1 MMPVERLLSKIPTK
15 SYDLNTMFHIRMQEK
30 WVSQYEGLESRKKMD
45 IKMKNVDQ
53 VMSLEDQQFDN
64 TLQAAWVETH
74 PTNSAETRSGVESP
88 KPTADYTRHVVTVE
102 VHPVPYNKPLKQ
114 KVAQKPTTSHVYI
127 GKEHFVCIHSDP
139 KDQPSKRKTPE
150 SEMYVKDQKGQKF
163 TADEGIS
170 LHKEKPPNQTISQH
184 LPTTTDCTGQ
194 LIEEV
199 KEKKSDQ
206 KMIESPT
213 VNADYTV

>member
-1 MMPVERLLSKIPTK
+1 M
-15 SYDLNTMFHIRMQEK
+15 
-30 WVSQYEGLESRKKMD
+30 
-45 IKMKNVDQ
+45 
-53 VMSLEDQQFDN
+53 
-64 TLQAAWVETH
+64 
-74 PTNSAETRSGVESP
+74 
-88 KPTADYTRHVVTVE
+88 E

-114 KVAQKPTTSHVYI
+114 KVAKKPTTSHVYI
-127 GKEHFVCIHSDP
+127 GKEHFVFIHSDP

-150 SEMYVKDQKGQKF
+150 SEMYVKDQNGQKF
-163 TADEGIS
+163 TAEEGIS
-170 LHKEKPPNQTISQH
+170 LHKEKPTNQTIWQH
-184 LPTTTDCTGQ
+184 LPTIADCTGQ